1 MKALSVA
8 VMLVMALPAEARAD
22 IAPDAILH
30 TLAAVKTSRAHFVET
45 RHLAMLTAPVIASGT
60 LTYTAPGHVEKQTL
74 VPASETLTI
83 DGDTLT
89 LVNASGTRT
98 LGVSDVPEIGALVT
112 AMRGTLSGDTAA
124 LCQRFDLTATGD
136 SAHWVL
142 LLQPRQAT
150 VQHLIQYVRIT
161 GSGLSLAEVD
171 TLQTD
176 GDESDMRIVED
187 HP

>member
-8 VMLVMALPAEARAD
+8 IMLVMALPAEARAD
-22 IAPDAILH
+22 IAPDAIFH

-60 LTYTAPGHVEKQTL
+60 LSYTASGHVEKQTL

-98 LGVSDVPEIGALVT
+98 IGLSDVPEIGALVI
-112 AMRGTLSGDTAA
+112 AMRGTLSGNTAA
-124 LCQRFDLTATGD
+124 LHQHYELTATGD

-142 LLQPRQAT
+142 LLQPREAA
-150 VQHLIQYVRIT
+150 VQRLIQYVRIA
-161 GSGLSLAEVD
+161 GSGASLTEVD

-187 HP
+187 RP